1 MNKLD
6 KLVHELEPNQSVIS
20 KKMYSSTEN
29 HQQQSNET
37 QSLYKMCMKGEGFIY
52 KVECNNKVP
61 ELYYNRIKW
70 KENTFIYS
78 ILRIMDSTFDFMTNK
93 RKTDIINAV
102 KQKMCYDLIE
112 KKYYFK
118 FGYARK
124 RKFKKEKLQKYLLDL
139 KTNIDEEKY
148 FSVRKY
154 IIDYFN
160 INLITISNEGVINTI
175 YTEQENIGLFKYRPT
190 IMMFIDNNKYH
201 PILKDSIV
209 IDELFFKYEIDSD
222 IIDNLYKNCE
232 NEIIYYKSMD
242 NELIDKKVTKE
253 CKENIIKL
261 DEPVEVDEKCKEDTP
276 NHDEPVENIDE
287 VEVIVVETPSY
298 NKKNL
303 TKMKMD
309 ELQKIVI
316 DMNKDIEKTSDKTG
330 KKIKK
335 KKAELI
341 DTILV

>member
-20 KKMYSSTEN
+20 KKIYSSTEN
-29 HQQQSNET
+29 NPKQSNET

-78 ILRIMDSTFDFMTNK
+78 ILCIMDSTFDFMTNK

-175 YTEQENIGLFKYRPT
+175 YTEQENVGLFKYRPT

-201 PILKDSIV
+201 PILKDSIIV
-209 IDELFFKYEIDSD
+209 DELFFKYEVDSD

-232 NEIIYYKSMD
+232 NEIIYYKSTD
-242 NELIDKKVTKE
+242 DEPDEKVIE
-253 CKENIIKL
+253 KENTIKM
-261 DEPVEVDEKCKEDTP
+261 DEPFEKVDEKCKEDTP
-276 NHDEPVENIDE
+276 NHDEPVENVDE

-316 DMNKDIEKTSDKTG
+316 EMDKDIEKTSDKTG

-335 KKAELI
+335 KKAELV
-341 DTILV
+341 DTILE

>member
-1 MNKLD
+1 
-6 KLVHELEPNQSVIS
+6 
-20 KKMYSSTEN
+20 MYSSPEN
-29 HQQQSNET
+29 HHHQQQSQGT
-37 QSLYKMCMKGEGFIY
+37 QSLYKMCMTGEGFIY
-52 KVECNNKVP
+52 KVECNNNKVP

-70 KENTFIYS
+70 SDNTFIYS
-78 ILRIMDSTFDFMTNK
+78 ILRVIDTTFDFMTNK
-93 RKTDIINAV
+93 RKTEIINAI

-175 YTEQENIGLFKYRPT
+175 YTERKNVGLFKYRPT
-190 IMMFIDNNKYH
+190 VMMFVDNNKYH
-201 PILKDSIV
+201 PILKDSV
-209 IDELFFKYEIDSD
+209 VDELFFKYEVDSD

-232 NEIIYYKSMD
+232 NEIVYYKSTD
-242 NELIDKKVTKE
+242 DE
-253 CKENIIKL
+253 L
-261 DEPVEVDEKCKEDTP
+261 DEKVIEKVNEKIDEKCKEDTP
-276 NHDEPVENIDE
+276 NHDESLKNVDEKCKEDTPNYDEPID
-287 VEVIVVETPSY
+287 VEVIIVETPSY

-316 DMNKDIEKTSDKTG
+316 EMDKNIEKTSDKTG

-341 DTILV
+341 DTILE

>member
-29 HQQQSNET
+29 HTEKSHET

-52 KVECNNKVP
+52 KVECNNNKVP
-61 ELYYNRIKW
+61 ELYYNKIKW

-175 YTEQENIGLFKYRPT
+175 YTEQENVGLFKYRPT

-201 PILKDSIV
+201 PILKDSIIV
-209 IDELFFKYEIDSD
+209 DELFFKYAPP
-222 IIDNLYKNCE
+222 K
-232 NEIIYYKSMD
+232 
-242 NELIDKKVTKE
+242 
-253 CKENIIKL
+253 IIKKIL
-261 DEPVEVDEKCKEDTP
+261 HKKSDKESP
-276 NHDEPVENIDE
+276 FGIL
-287 VEVIVVETPSY
+287 
-298 NKKNL
+298 KNL
-303 TKMKMD
+303 
-309 ELQKIVI
+309 
-316 DMNKDIEKTSDKTG
+316 NFN
-330 KKIKK
+330 
-335 KKAELI
+335 
-341 DTILV
+341 

>member
-1 MNKLD
+1 MLF
-6 KLVHELEPNQSVIS
+6 L
-20 KKMYSSTEN
+20 KKIYSSTEN
-29 HQQQSNET
+29 HLQQSNET

-52 KVECNNKVP
+52 KVECNNNKVP

-175 YTEQENIGLFKYRPT
+175 YTEQENVGLFKYRPT
-190 IMMFIDNNKYH
+190 IMMFIDNNRYH

-209 IDELFFKYEIDSD
+209 IDELFFKYEVDSD
-222 IIDNLYKNCE
+222 IINSLYSECN
-232 NEIIYYKSMD
+232 IVYYKSVD
-242 NELIDKKVTKE
+242 NELIDKKVTEE
-253 CKENIIKL
+253 CKENKIKH
-261 DEPVEVDEKCKEDTP
+261 DELIAKKVPEECKE
-276 NHDEPVENIDE
+276 NKIKHDKLIDDKNNE
-287 VEVIVVETPSY
+287 EDVEVIIVETPSY

-316 DMNKDIEKTSDKTG
+316 EMDKDIEKTSDKTG

-341 DTILV
+341 DTILE

>member
-20 KKMYSSTEN
+20 KKIYSSTEN
-29 HQQQSNET
+29 NLKQSNET

-52 KVECNNKVP
+52 KVECNNNKVP

-175 YTEQENIGLFKYRPT
+175 YTEQENVGLFKYRPT

-201 PILKDSIV
+201 PILKDSIIV
-209 IDELFFKYEIDSD
+209 DELFFKYEVDSD

-232 NEIIYYKSMD
+232 NEIIYYKSTD
-242 NELIDKKVTKE
+242 DEPDEKVIE
-253 CKENIIKL
+253 KENTIKM
-261 DEPVEVDEKCKEDTP
+261 DEPFKKVDEKCKEDTP
-276 NHDEPVENIDE
+276 NHDEPVENVDE

-316 DMNKDIEKTSDKTG
+316 EMDKDIEKTSDKTG

-341 DTILV
+341 DTILE